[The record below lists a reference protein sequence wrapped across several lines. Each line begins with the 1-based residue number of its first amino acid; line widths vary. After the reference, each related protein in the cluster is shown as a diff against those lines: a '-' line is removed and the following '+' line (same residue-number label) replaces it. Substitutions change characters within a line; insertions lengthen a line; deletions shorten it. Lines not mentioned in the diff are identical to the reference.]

1 MEPENPET
9 EGMGAAFWLMLCLG
23 IIGLLGF
30 VFVAGGVA
38 MGGM

>member
-1 MEPENPET
+1 MDENPET

-23 IIGLLGF
+23 IVGLLGF
-30 VFVAGGVA
+30 FFVAGGAV